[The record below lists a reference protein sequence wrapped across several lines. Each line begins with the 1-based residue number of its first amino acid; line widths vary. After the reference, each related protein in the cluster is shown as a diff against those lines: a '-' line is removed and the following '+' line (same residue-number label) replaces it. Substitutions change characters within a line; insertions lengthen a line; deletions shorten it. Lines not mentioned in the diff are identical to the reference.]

1 MSKYADNDD
10 DLFDYD
16 PTLDVKPKETFSNLD
31 NKSSTSELL
40 NSIKDNLNNDIE
52 SLTGNLAPNK
62 YKFAASFNM
71 AYHMFLHEPLQEA
84 TTKTIS
90 IVLNTLTNGDYNL
103 MNIFYETEIKISRK
117 IFFLELVDRAFDD
130 GPEEENLLLQINKL
144 LNIDIT
150 DIYIR
155 TCFRSTINLCKH
167 SLELDKALYLALSKR
182 LGIPVQQELFEPIV
196 TSAAKDH
203 KVYLQ
208 DYKRDIMENINN
220 QLIDAGVLDEVKEIF
235 GTDVNIVLHHEK

>member
-1 MSKYADNDD
+1 MSKYADNDN

-16 PTLDVKPKETFSNLD
+16 PSLDTSTENTF
-31 NKSSTSELL
+31 SSTSSTKSNSELI

-52 SLTGNLAPNK
+52 NLTGNLAPNK

-144 LNIDIT
+144 LNIDMT
-150 DIYIR
+150 DIYIY
-155 TCFRSTINLCKH
+155 TCFRSTINICKH
-167 SLELDKALYLALSKR
+167 SLDLDKALYLALSKR
-182 LGIPVQQELFEPIV
+182 LGIPVQQELFEPIE
-196 TSAAKDH
+196 TSAKKDH
-203 KVYLQ
+203 KVYLE

-220 QLIDAGVLDEVKEIF
+220 QLIDAGVLDEVKNIF
-235 GTDVNIVLHHEK
+235 GSDVNIVLHHEK